1 MTISRRT
8 LLSAVGLGALA
19 TPLAGCLGEP
29 SATTS
34 SEAGQGPRLRLAM
47 LQPPRSGFNPLS
59 DDAFKLNR
67 WNVIESLV
75 GLDDDGIP
83 VPKLALAWEQ
93 RSDTEWVFTLREDVR
108 FHDGTAFTAQT
119 AAASLTAAANAA
131 PVPRILN
138 KVELSASVEGDR
150 LVVTTGTRDP
160 LLPNRLSSPQLCM
173 LSPAAY
179 QQGVVDPRGTATGPF
194 ILTEVNGT
202 ASATMERNDSYW
214 GGVATASGIDADFV
228 PDGTARAAA
237 LRTGTADIV
246 EAVPIGQAAS
256 IEEALLHEVQMPR
269 SNILHLNCASG
280 VFVDA
285 AMRAA
290 VREAIDTS
298 VIVEKVYEGRADQGV
313 GVLGPAIGWAEVAR
327 QRVDAAQ
334 ILARRARAARPE
346 GISVRLGT
354 YTDRAELPEV
364 AVQVQQM
371 LENAGFRVTQDVRE
385 YQYIEQDALS
395 GAFDMFILSRAVLL
409 DSGDPVAT
417 MVSDYSSTGVFNLS
431 QFSDPEVDELLAA
444 AAEALPGTER
454 QDAAVR
460 AESLILALDAMVP
473 LVHER
478 VIQGEQTT
486 TVEAV
491 RDPRERELVSMRT
504 TRR

>member
-1 MTISRRT
+1 MSISRRT
-8 LLSAVGLGALA
+8 LFGAVGLGALA
-19 TPLAGCLGEP
+19 TPLAGCLGNP
-29 SATTS
+29 STS
-34 SEAGQGPRLRLAM
+34 ASTPVGDGLRLRLAM
-47 LQPPRSGFNPLS
+47 LQPPRSGMNPLS

-75 GLDDDGIP
+75 GLDDDGVP
-83 VPKLALAWEQ
+83 VPRLALSWEQ
-93 RSDTEWVFTLREDVR
+93 RTDTEWVFTLRDDVR
-108 FHDGTAFTAQT
+108 FHDGTAFTAET
-119 AAASLTAAANAA
+119 AAASLNAAAAA
-131 PVPRILN
+131 SPVPRILN
-138 KVELSASVEGDR
+138 KVELSASVEDGR

-173 LSPAAY
+173 LAPGAY
-179 QQGVVDPRGTATGPF
+179 QGSVVDPRGTATGPF

-202 ASATMERNDSYW
+202 ASATMERNDGYW
-214 GGVATASGIDADFV
+214 GGRASASGIDADFV

-246 EAVPIGQAAS
+246 EAVPIGQAAA
-256 IEEALLHEVQMPR
+256 IDEALLHEVQMPR

-280 VFVDA
+280 VFADP

-298 VIVEKVYEGRADQGV
+298 VIVDKVYEGRADRGV
-313 GVLGPAIGWAEVAR
+313 GVLGPAIGWAEGAR
-327 QRVDAAQ
+327 QRVNASAV
-334 ILARRARAARPE
+334 LARRPEAARPQ
-346 GISVRLGT
+346 GVAVRLGT

-371 LENAGFRVTQDVRE
+371 LEDAGFTVTQDVRE

-444 AAEALPGTER
+444 AGEALPGVER

-460 AESLILALDAMVP
+460 AEALILAHDAMVP

-486 TVEAV
+486 TVAAL
-491 RDPRERELVSMRT
+491 RDPRERELVGLET